1 MRVTPFEIRVP
12 QPTLD
17 DLRNRLERVRW
28 ADEIEDDGW
37 DHGTGGPYL
46 KALVEHWLTRFDWRQ
61 QEEALNRFAHFR
73 ADVDGFGSSG
83 TRRRRKPLHVLPQH
97 TSWIS

>member
-37 DHGTGGPYL
+37 D
-46 KALVEHWLTRFDWRQ
+46 
-61 QEEALNRFAHFR
+61 FASLGYT
-73 ADVDGFGSSG
+73 D
-83 TRRRRKPLHVLPQH
+83 L
-97 TSWIS
+97 